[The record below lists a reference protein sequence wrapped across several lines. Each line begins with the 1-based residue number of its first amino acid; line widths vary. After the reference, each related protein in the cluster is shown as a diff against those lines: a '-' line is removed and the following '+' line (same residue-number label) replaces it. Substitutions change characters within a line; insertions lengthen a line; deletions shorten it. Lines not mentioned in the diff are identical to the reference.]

1 MLKILLAIPVKYMTY
16 KGIFKPVGDPPTG
29 FKSQKWTV
37 IYYYCIGVHRNYV
50 DEIKFI

>member
-29 FKSQKWTV
+29 FKSKKFSITLASPACKPAEAGW
-37 IYYYCIGVHRNYV
+37 NF
-50 DEIKFI
+50 IK